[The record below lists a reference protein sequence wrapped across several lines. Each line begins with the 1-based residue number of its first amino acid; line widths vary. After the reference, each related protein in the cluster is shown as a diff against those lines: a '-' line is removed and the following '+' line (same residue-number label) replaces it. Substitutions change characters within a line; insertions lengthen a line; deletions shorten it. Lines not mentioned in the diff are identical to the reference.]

1 MMSIKSNIMKIGVC
15 SVMVLVPLS
24 QTSLPSFAAEEI
36 ALKESQDVVNIPSTI
51 KERTK
56 FVSESSGKCWY
67 YRSANGDV

>member
-36 ALKESQDVVNIPSTI
+36 ALKRKPRCGEYSRSTI

-56 FVSESSGKCWY
+56 FVSESSGKC
-67 YRSANGDV
+67 